1 MRGYFSPISSER
13 HRLNVARQALDIRDT
28 MDITNAASLKKKA
41 DALETARLLMAD
53 NQRKRVRIS
62 RGSESLHPPDIIL
75 TGPPETSS
83 QQVNQVAIASVFEA
97 IDNVVLESRNPRAE
111 C

>member
-28 MDITNAASLKKKA
+28 MDVTNAASLKKKA

-53 NQRKRVRIS
+53 NQRKRV
-62 RGSESLHPPDIIL
+62 
-75 TGPPETSS
+75 
-83 QQVNQVAIASVFEA
+83 
-97 IDNVVLESRNPRAE
+97 
-111 C
+111 